1 MKSNKLSKRAIAKK
15 HIHNRIIVQLCI
27 FAAVILGFGGF
38 ITYDMLQEHMNIL
51 WVIASLVVGLLVGL
65 AVGRIFSL
73 KWHEDTQKVILS
85 MDKLSILLIAAYV
98 VFRVV
103 SEQLLGHYLH
113 GQELTIITFT
123 VLVGIMIGRVV
134 GMIRSIAKILKAQ
147 NIL

>member
-1 MKSNKLSKRAIAKK
+1 MTNNKLSKRAIAKK

-27 FAAVILGFGGF
+27 FAAIILGFGGI
-38 ITYDMLQEHMNIL
+38 ITYDMLQEQMNVL
-51 WVIASLVVGLLVGL
+51 WVAISLVIGVLVGL

-85 MDKLSILLIAAYV
+85 IDKLSILLIAAYV
-98 VFRVV
+98 VFRIG

-134 GMIRSIAKILKAQ
+134 GMLRTIVKILKEQA
-147 NIL
+147 IL